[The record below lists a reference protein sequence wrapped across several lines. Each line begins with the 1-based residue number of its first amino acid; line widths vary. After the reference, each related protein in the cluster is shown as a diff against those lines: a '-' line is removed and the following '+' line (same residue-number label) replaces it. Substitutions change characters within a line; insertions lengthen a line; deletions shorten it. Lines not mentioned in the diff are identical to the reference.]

1 MRTPNDRY
9 PEYHTSADDPSLVK
23 PDRLVDTLRR
33 YLEVVEVLEGNAA
46 YVNLQPKCEPQLG
59 KRGLYGAVG
68 GQSHAAASQMAML
81 WVLNLSDGSHSLL
94 EVAERSGV
102 RFPEVW
108 NAAQALERVGL
119 LAPAKPPGGAAR

>member
-1 MRTPNDRY
+1 MRGRHGMF
-9 PEYHTSADDPSLVK
+9 PEYHTSADDLALVSPERLAESLAAVR
-23 PDRLVDTLRR
+23 DIVD
-33 YLEVVEVLEGNAA
+33 VLEGNRR
-46 YVNLQPKCEPQLG
+46 YRNLAPDGEPQLG